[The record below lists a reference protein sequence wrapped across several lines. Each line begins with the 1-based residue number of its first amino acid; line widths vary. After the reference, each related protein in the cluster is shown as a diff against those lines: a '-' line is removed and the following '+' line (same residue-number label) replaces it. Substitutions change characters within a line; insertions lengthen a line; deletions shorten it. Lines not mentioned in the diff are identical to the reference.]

1 MLRDYY
7 STPIVLSEKQFKD
20 FITYD
25 NMKKQ
30 KRWKK
35 CVSLAAC
42 LFMLATMCFAF
53 QDSYSWAGT
62 VGSVVCCFCVL
73 IPVYYF
79 NSYSNGV
86 KKQIEKMKLNPPREV
101 YSIRLS
107 DSSNGIMFYYP
118 KEKNYAGRYSWKNI
132 DGVWRTKHAIY
143 LYVTKQQALIIP
155 DTVQDYEDI
164 WKFIVEKLDKLQIH
178 QEKII

>member
-7 STPIVLSEKQFKD
+7 STPIILNEKQMKD
-20 FITYD
+20 FITFD
-25 NMKKQ
+25 NIKKQ

-86 KKQIEKMKLNPPREV
+86 KKQIAKMKLDPPR
-101 YSIRLS
+101 
-107 DSSNGIMFYYP
+107 
-118 KEKNYAGRYSWKNI
+118 
-132 DGVWRTKHAIY
+132 
-143 LYVTKQQALIIP
+143 
-155 DTVQDYEDI
+155 
-164 WKFIVEKLDKLQIH
+164 
-178 QEKII
+178 

>member
-1 MLRDYY
+1 M
-7 STPIVLSEKQFKD
+7 KD

-25 NMKKQ
+25 SMKKQ

-35 CVSLAAC
+35 TVCLSAC

-62 VGSVVCCFCVL
+62 VGSIVCCICVL
-73 IPVYYF
+73 VPVYYF
-79 NSYSNGV
+79 NSYHNGV
-86 KKQIEKMKLNPPREV
+86 KKQVERMKLNPPREV

-107 DSSNGIMFYYP
+107 DSANGIMFYYP
-118 KEKNYAGRYSWKNI
+118 KEKNYAGRYSWNNI
-132 DGVWRTKHAIY
+132 DGVWRTKNAIY

-155 DTVQDYEDI
+155 NTINDYEDI
-164 WKFIVEKLDKLQIH
+164 WQFIIKKLDKLQIH
-178 QEKII
+178 EEKIV

>member
-7 STPIVLSEKQFKD
+7 STPIVLNEKQMKD

-25 NMKKQ
+25 NNKKQ

-35 CVSLAAC
+35 TVSLSAC

-53 QDSYSWAGT
+53 QDSYTWAGT

-86 KKQIEKMKLNPPREV
+86 KTQVAKMNLNPPREV

-132 DGVWRTKHAIY
+132 DGAWKTKNAIY
-143 LYVTKQQALIIP
+143 LYVTKHQALIIP
-155 DTVQDYEDI
+155 NTINEYEDI
-164 WKFIVEKLDKLQIH
+164 WTFIKKNLDSLQIH
-178 QEKII
+178 EEKYL